1 MRPLNFTPRCLPN
14 FFSLQHK
21 RNLKLFVFH
30 FSNCQ
35 TTHSGFL
42 VKQLFSFYKPYYKSS
57 LKLAVPVII
66 SQLGQTLVHTADAI
80 IVGHF
85 AGTVQLAA
93 VSLVNSVFMMILV
106 IGIGVAYGLTP
117 LIAQEAGRK
126 NNAECGRL
134 LSNSLLINLIT
145 GAVLFLLVY
154 FGSMLV
160 IDDLGQSPEVVAHA
174 KPFLLLLGVSIIP
187 LMVFNTFKQFAE
199 GLSYTRQAM
208 NISIIGNIIN
218 ICIGVVLVKG
228 MFGIEPMGVRGVGW
242 ATLIDRCLMALAMG
256 IYVLRAPR
264 FKEYLTHF
272 SFWFM
277 DKVRSRRILK
287 LGLPVGMQWVFEISA
302 FGAAAILMGTIGAVE
317 QAAHQVAINLAAI
330 TYMMA
335 SGISA
340 AAAIKTGNHFG
351 SHNYQELRRYAISSY
366 HIVILFMTA
375 TALLFMLANQVL
387 PWMYTTDTRV
397 ITIAAQLLIFAALFQ
412 LFDGTQVVGLGILRG
427 MSDVNV
433 PTFITFIAYWVVGL
447 PLAYLLGIY
456 LNMGPNGIWT
466 GLTFGLLVSA
476 VMLYLRFRKLS
487 RQWVPQREVSGVS
500 V

>member
-1 MRPLNFTPRCLPN
+1 V
-14 FFSLQHK
+14 K
-21 RNLKLFVFH
+21 RI
-30 FSNCQ
+30 
-35 TTHSGFL
+35 
-42 VKQLFSFYKPYYKSS
+42 FSFYKPYYKVS
-57 LKLAVPVII
+57 LKLAIPVVI

-106 IGIGVAYGLTP
+106 VGIGVAYGLTP

-126 NNAECGRL
+126 NGAECGRL
-134 LSNSLLINLIT
+134 LSNSLLINIIT
-145 GAVLFLLVY
+145 GIILFLMVY
-154 FGSMLV
+154 FGSMLA
-160 IDDLGQSPEVVAHA
+160 IDHLDQSPEVVLHA
-174 KPFLLLLGVSIIP
+174 KPFLLLLGISIIP

-208 NISIIGNIIN
+208 NISIIGNVLN
-218 ICIGVVLVKG
+218 VCIGIVLVKG

-277 DKVRSRRILK
+277 DKARSLRILR
-287 LGLPVGMQWVFEISA
+287 LGGPVAMQWLFEISA
-302 FGAAAILMGTIGAVE
+302 FGAAAILMGTFGAVE
-317 QAAHQVAINLAAI
+317 QAAHQVAISLAAI

-340 AAAIKTGNHFG
+340 AAAIKTGNQFG
-351 SHNYQELRRYAISSY
+351 SHNYTELRRFAISSY
-366 HIVILFMTA
+366 HIVILFMSI
-375 TALLFMLANQVL
+375 TALLFMFGNHLL

-412 LFDGTQVVGLGILRG
+412 LFDGTQVVGLGVLRG

-433 PTFITFIAYWVVGL
+433 PTFITFVAYWIVGL
-447 PLAYLLGIY
+447 PLAYWLGIY
-456 LNMGPNGIWT
+456 RGMGPNGIWT
-466 GLTFGLLVSA
+466 GLTLGLLVSA
-476 VMLYLRFRKLS
+476 VMLYWRFNRLSKKLALTDTT
-487 RQWVPQREVSGVS
+487 VPQ
-500 V
+500 

>member
-1 MRPLNFTPRCLPN
+1 MKRI
-14 FFSLQHK
+14 FSL
-21 RNLKLFVFH
+21 
-30 FSNCQ
+30 
-35 TTHSGFL
+35 
-42 VKQLFSFYKPYYKSS
+42 YKPYYRGS
-57 LKLAVPVII
+57 LKLALPVVV

-134 LSNSLLINLIT
+134 LSNSLGINIIT
-145 GAVLFLLVY
+145 GIVLFLAVY
-154 FGSMLV
+154 FGSMLA
-160 IDDLGQSPEVVAHA
+160 IDHLDQSPEVVAHA

-218 ICIGVVLVKG
+218 VVIGIVLVKG
-228 MFGIEPMGVRGVGW
+228 MFGIAPMGVRGVGW

-256 IYVLRAPR
+256 IYVMRAPR

-302 FGAAAILMGTIGAVE
+302 FGAAAIMMGTIGAVE
-317 QAAHQVAINLAAI
+317 QAAHQVAISLAAI

-340 AAAIKTGNHFG
+340 AAAIKTGNQFG
-351 SHNYQELRRYAISSY
+351 SHNYTELRRYAISSY
-366 HIVILFMTA
+366 HIVIVFMSA
-375 TALLFMLANQVL
+375 TALLFMLGNQLL
-387 PWMYTTDTRV
+387 PWLYTTDTRV
-397 ITIAAQLLIFAALFQ
+397 IQIAAHLLLFAALFQ
-412 LFDGTQVVGLGILRG
+412 LFDGTQVVGLGVLRG

-433 PTFITFIAYWVVGL
+433 PTFITFIAYWIVGL
-447 PLAYLLGIY
+447 PLAYWMGIY
-456 LNMGPNGIWT
+456 MGMGPSGIWT
-466 GLTFGLLVSA
+466 GLTLGLLVSA
-476 VMLYLRFRKLS
+476 VMLYLRFNALSKKL
-487 RQWVPQREVSGVS
+487 QLKDAVAV
-500 V
+500 